1 MAVRMVAVTDA
12 SGKRWKVPEI
22 AGEVVTAEVVHGWK
36 MLAARGEMIAED
48 LVAKV
53 DEVEA
58 GFASDVPVDT
68 RSTLVHMDALALL
81 AARGI
86 KSPTAEEYADAVAEA
101 GYAALGFAATTDP
114 LPSVKQGAPLL
125 VKDPDARVDA
135 WVRREA
141 RRLHLEL
148 DENGVLPQ
156 STYDEL
162 ARRAPAELRRGA
174 ENIGDAGN
182 RRLS

>member
-22 AGEVVTAEVVHGWK
+22 AGEVVT
-36 MLAARGEMIAED
+36 
-48 LVAKV
+48 

-135 WVRREA
+135 WV
-141 RRLHLEL
+141 
-148 DENGVLPQ
+148 
-156 STYDEL
+156 
-162 ARRAPAELRRGA
+162 
-174 ENIGDAGN
+174 
-182 RRLS
+182 